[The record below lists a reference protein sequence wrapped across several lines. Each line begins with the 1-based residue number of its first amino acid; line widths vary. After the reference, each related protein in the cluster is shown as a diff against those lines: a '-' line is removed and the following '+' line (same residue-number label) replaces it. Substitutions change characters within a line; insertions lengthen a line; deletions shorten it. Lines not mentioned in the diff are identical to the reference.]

1 MVEQFATN
9 QQSLETELSALLRSF
24 PFRYTAFPMQ
34 RRHHYERAFEEYLRS
49 RRIPYVSVNEARKA
63 LLPVHSSDPSLAAL
77 KSFDFVV
84 YGDGANLLVD
94 IKGRQLPARKN
105 KSKLAI
111 GRLET
116 WVTEDDIASL
126 MHWQRLFG
134 PGFEPVF
141 IFIYQCQLQ
150 PPDAL
155 FQEVLQV
162 RDQWYILRSVRLE
175 DYARHMKPRSPRW
188 RTVHVPAAAF
198 ERISQPFAPPGPA
211 SGSPGADFG
220 PDVPALLPLTAP
232 LGSSR

>member
-1 MVEQFATN
+1 
-9 QQSLETELSALLRSF
+9 
-24 PFRYTAFPMQ
+24 MQ
-34 RRHHYERAFEEYLRS
+34 RRHHYERAFEAYLRS

-63 LLPVHSSDPSLAAL
+63 LLPVQAADAGSAAL

-94 IKGRQLPARKN
+94 IKGRRVAARRA
-105 KSKLAI
+105 KSELAV

-116 WVTEDDIASL
+116 WVTEDDISSL

-141 IFIYQCQLQ
+141 IFIYQCQSQ

-175 DYARHMKPRSPRW
+175 DYTRHMKPRSPRW

-198 ERISQPFAPPGPA
+198 ERISQPFAPSGAGGP
-211 SGSPGADFG
+211 SPGSAAGGDLG
-220 PDVPALLPLTAP
+220 PDVPAFLPLSAP